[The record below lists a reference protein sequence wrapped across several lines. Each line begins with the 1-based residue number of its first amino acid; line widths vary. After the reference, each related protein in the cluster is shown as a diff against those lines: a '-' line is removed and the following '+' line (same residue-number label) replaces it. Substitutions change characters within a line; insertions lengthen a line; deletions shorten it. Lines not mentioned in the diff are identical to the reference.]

1 MPRNRKRSLLGLGQA
16 YRVEGG
22 LDLEVGVSEFPGDI
36 LYHRIPCKEV
46 TTVVR
51 LLFLIESR
59 FKHHIDT
66 IKRTSQNSVY
76 YI

>member
-1 MPRNRKRSLLGLGQA
+1 MPRNRKRSLLGLGQV

-22 LDLEVGVSEFPGDI
+22 LDLEVGASEFPGDI
-36 LYHRIPCKEV
+36 LYRIPCKEV

-51 LLFLIESR
+51 LSFLIESR

-66 IKRTSQNSVY
+66 IRRTS
-76 YI
+76 